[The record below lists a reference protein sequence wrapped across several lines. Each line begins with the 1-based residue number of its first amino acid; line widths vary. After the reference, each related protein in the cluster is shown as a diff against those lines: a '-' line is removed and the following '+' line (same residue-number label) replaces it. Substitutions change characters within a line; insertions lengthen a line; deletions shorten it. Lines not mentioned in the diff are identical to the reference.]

1 MLPEA
6 HGRGIGRRLLA
17 HAERRAAE
25 AEIDELRLVT
35 NAAFEANISLYRRL
49 GYRVDREEAFLN
61 GMAVYM
67 SKSLA

>member
-1 MLPEA
+1 MFDHLS
-6 HGRGIGRRLLA
+6 LS
-17 HAERRAAE
+17 
-25 AEIDELRLVT
+25 LVPCCSV
-35 NAAFEANISLYRRL
+35 ASSSPAPHSLYRRL